1 MIDTVPPLLSVTSS
15 RYRRGGD
22 RCWGGGGGRGLPYEW
37 TGKNYQLPGPVK
49 SNSELNCRKPI
60 LVESNLHVRLPA
72 ISDHPSKT
80 P

>member
-1 MIDTVPPLLSVTSS
+1 MRIDTVPPLLTVTTP
-15 RYRRGGD
+15 RYRV
-22 RCWGGGGGRGLPYEW
+22 GRGALWEGWGVLPYEW

>member
-1 MIDTVPPLLSVTSS
+1 MGV
-15 RYRRGGD
+15 
-22 RCWGGGGGRGLPYEW
+22 LPYEW

-49 SNSELNCRKPI
+49 SNSELNCSKPI

>member
-1 MIDTVPPLLSVTSS
+1 MRIDTVPPLLTVTTP
-15 RYRRGGD
+15 RYRL
-22 RCWGGGGGRGLPYEW
+22 GRGALWEGKGGVLPYEW

-49 SNSELNCRKPI
+49 SNSQLNCSKPI

>member
-1 MIDTVPPLLSVTSS
+1 MRIDTVRPLLTVTTP
-15 RYRRGGD
+15 RYRVERGALWEG
-22 RCWGGGGGRGLPYEW
+22 WGVLPYEW

-49 SNSELNCRKPI
+49 SNSELNCSKPI

>member
-1 MIDTVPPLLSVTSS
+1 MRIDSVPPLLTVTSP
-15 RYRRGGD
+15 RYRLGRGAL
-22 RCWGGGGGRGLPYEW
+22 WGGGGGPPYEG

-49 SNSELNCRKPI
+49 SNSELNCSKPI

>member
-1 MIDTVPPLLSVTSS
+1 M
-15 RYRRGGD
+15 
-22 RCWGGGGGRGLPYEW
+22 GGGGGGGGGQPYEW
-37 TGKNYQLPGPVK
+37 TGGNYQSPEPVK